1 MSEKVLMKGNEA
13 LSEAAIRAGC
23 RHFFG
28 YPITPSSEILEY
40 LALRLPEAGGTFLQ
54 SESEVAA
61 INMVYGAAAA
71 GARAMTASSSPGVSL
86 MQEGI
91 SYAAAAELPCLV
103 VNVTRASPGLGRI
116 PPAQSDYSQATR
128 GGGHGDYHVIVL
140 APFSVQEMA
149 DLTILAF
156 DLADK
161 YRNPAMILADGMLG
175 QMMEPLEWGDLP
187 DDPPRKDWSVFRD
200 GPRDRRLI
208 LAAPISD
215 EGLLELNRHLVEKYA
230 RARENEQRWES
241 FFMEDAEFVVVA
253 YGTAARIS
261 LEAVES
267 LRRRGHRA
275 GLIRPISLWP
285 FPAKAFATLE
295 RTTRSCLVVEMSSGQ
310 MADDVRLA
318 LNGRVPVRG
327 IGIGGGWIPTP
338 EVVEEEILKS

>member
-40 LALRLPEAGGTFLQ
+40 LAFRLPQIGGTFLQ

-71 GARAMTASSSPGVSL
+71 GARVMTASSSPGVSL

-116 PPAQSDYSQATR
+116 PPAQSDYWQATR
-128 GGGHGDYHVIVL
+128 GGGHGDYHLIVL

-175 QMMEPLEWGDLP
+175 QMMEPLEWGNQP
-187 DDPPRKDWSVFRD
+187 QDPPVKEWSVSRTES
-200 GPRDRRLI
+200 RDRRLI

-215 EGLLELNRHLVEKYA
+215 EGLLELNCHLVEKYA
-230 RARENEQRWES
+230 RAREDEQRWQS
-241 FFMEDAEFVVVA
+241 YLVDDAETIVVA

-261 LEAVES
+261 AEAIES
-267 LRRRGHRA
+267 LRKKGHRA

-285 FPAKAFATLE
+285 FPAKAFAGIE
-295 RTTRSCLVVEMSSGQ
+295 TTAGSCLVVEMSSGQ
-310 MADDVRLA
+310 MVDDVRLA
-318 LNGRVPVRG
+318 VNGRIPVRG
-327 IGIGGGWIPTP
+327 MGLGGGWIPTP
-338 EVVEEEILKS
+338 EMVEEEILKS